1 MLAREDRT
9 HRQEILQHLPVS
21 YREREREKGEGVH
34 VLHIST
40 QNLCVCVYMCFLLLG
55 KPISTSTAEAARERN
70 ATVRTGA
77 CF

>member
-21 YREREREKGEGVH
+21 YRERERRRCTCTAYIYTEFV
-34 VLHIST
+34 
-40 QNLCVCVYMCFLLLG
+40 CVCVYMCFLLLG